1 LDCVSPPRVP
11 YQDQMPSILAKIGLT
26 TRASFLN
33 SQCWTNTA
41 SSQSLVCFF
50 HSSQLWCKDVAAY
63 NARRRERYA
72 SDQEYQQRTLRESIK
87 SKAARRPEHIQKYL
101 NDKDYREFVNEKE
114 RNAKKDREA
123 QRQADMVRYREN
135 RNNYAQKHNLLNWIL
150 RSKWARRLVWEIHNP
165 LIAEDK
171 KVPALCAS
179 CNHLFTRKLW
189 WRRKTT
195 DEKNG
200 EQLLDCH
207 SCFRDKDWKKALPL
221 GYREHLFGSGS
232 HTKQP
237 DWTNYPP
244 PASSP

>member
-1 LDCVSPPRVP
+1 
-11 YQDQMPSILAKIGLT
+11 MPSILAKIGLT

-123 QRQADMVRYREN
+123 QRQADMVRYRES
-135 RNNYAQKHNLLNWIL
+135 QQL
-150 RSKWARRLVWEIHNP
+150 RAKTQPSQLDLAL
-165 LIAEDK
+165 
-171 KVPALCAS
+171 KVGP
-179 CNHLFTRKLW
+179 
-189 WRRKTT
+189 KTCLGDTQST
-195 DEKNG
+195 D
-200 EQLLDCH
+200 
-207 SCFRDKDWKKALPL
+207 S
-221 GYREHLFGSGS
+221 
-232 HTKQP
+232 
-237 DWTNYPP
+237 
-244 PASSP
+244 